1 MRFGLIGAIALGLA
15 ACGSE
20 TILRG
25 NDRDTDGLPSGDD
38 VRPDDLVPP
47 IAVCAISKDP
57 TQPGEPVSLIGEN
70 SYDPDGN
77 LIVNYHWSLV
87 KKPAGSEARLV
98 SGTANIDAFTPDLV
112 GDYAVTL
119 TVTNDF
125 GNPSDPCSREFR
137 AEPAQDLYI
146 ELTSEHPT
154 DNIALRVA
162 RSSDP
167 EDFCSQDGCSQD
179 WGSSG
184 ASDDPQFLSDDVTDG
199 ADVIAIGSPATGKY
213 TITAYDDLTGKGL
226 ADNAV
231 TVVIYVKG
239 VEKWRGTH
247 TMLKEFSSADFA
259 EISFPAGSVTAL

>member
-1 MRFGLIGAIALGLA
+1 MRLGWIGVMAIGLA

-25 NDRDTDGLPSGDD
+25 GDYDTDSLPSGDG
-38 VRPDDLVPP
+38 VRPDDILPP

-87 KKPAGSEARLV
+87 KKPVGSEARLI
-98 SGTANIDAFTPDLV
+98 SGTANVDAFIPDLV

-119 TVTNDF
+119 TVSNDF
-125 GNPSDPCSREFR
+125 GRPSDPCSRSFR
-137 AEPAQDLYI
+137 VEPSQELYI
-146 ELTSEHPT
+146 ELTSEHPA

-167 EDFCSQDGCSQD
+167 TDFCSQDGCSQD
-179 WGSSG
+179 WGPSG
-184 ASDDPQFLSDDVTDG
+184 ADGDPAFLSDDVSNGPD
-199 ADVIAIGSPATGKY
+199 AIAVASPAAGKY
-213 TITAYDDLTGKGL
+213 TISAYDDLTGRGL
-226 ADNAV
+226 ADNLV
-231 TVVIYVKG
+231 TVVIYVQG

-247 TMLKEFSSADFA
+247 TMLKDWNSADFA
-259 EISFPAGSVTAL
+259 EISLPSGSVTAL